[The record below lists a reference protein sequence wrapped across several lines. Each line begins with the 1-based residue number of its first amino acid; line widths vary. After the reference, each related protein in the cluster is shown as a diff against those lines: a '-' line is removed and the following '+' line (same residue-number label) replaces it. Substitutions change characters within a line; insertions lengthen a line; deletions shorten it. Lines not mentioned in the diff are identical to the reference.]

1 MVNFINFL
9 KNQKHSEKDNFLVNT
24 YLSNLNNFYNIKNY
38 KYLINEIQVG
48 VLDNGFLTQD
58 VKKKIIK
65 NYNLNRKL
73 MNIIK
78 NYSNK
83 LNRKRRCI
91 INPKFLNLETTSNS
105 KLDNNIIITEKNTNK
120 IYLFTSEEMISIFK
134 MSLLN
139 QEESISYPST
149 PKNPYTN
156 VKFTINEQIYIINK
170 LNTYCYTNRKALHI
184 VIKMYSESQYNPR
197 IFSSI
202 HANYLGIEACKNYI
216 KSLNNENFN
225 NLLKD
230 FKKEYKLNRKI
241 CYKCL
246 LKKYS
251 NNLKTIFLPLII
263 KYQCENNDLY
273 TGSISSIKMM
283 LNTIR
288 RENIKIEKR
297 HYLKHR
303 KRMVITG
310 RKIVNVPSSITN
322 SFQFTINQPLNFNFG
337 NNVNNDEMF
346 VFGEENNNTVNDIDN
361 REELSIMEESVEDEE
376 VAIEEEES
384 VEDEEVAIEE
394 EESVEDE
401 EVSVE
406 DEEESEDDEEELV
419 EEEESVED
427 EEESV
432 EDEEES
438 VEDGEELEVEE
449 EMIEN
454 NEVDNIDNGL
464 ISNDNSL
471 QIVGRNI
478 YNSSEY
484 ISDRD
489 RRLRIRIPIVDI
501 LPEYD
506 IEDRFSRL
514 ITNYNESNI
523 YDITYNL
530 EETFEEVSEETF
542 EETSTDNIQKYLNN
556 LIRDTNGIV
565 EVNINDKFSL
575 ENFIINCPEKLHS
588 KVTLIT
594 KNSKINGND
603 LEVLRKSLLNNILR
617 KQKLVTNLPKI
628 QNLITKPEIE
638 DLDLVDYDEIED
650 EIYV

>member
-1 MVNFINFL
+1 
-9 KNQKHSEKDNFLVNT
+9 
-24 YLSNLNNFYNIKNY
+24 
-38 KYLINEIQVG
+38 
-48 VLDNGFLTQD
+48 
-58 VKKKIIK
+58 
-65 NYNLNRKL
+65 
-73 MNIIK
+73 
-78 NYSNK
+78 
-83 LNRKRRCI
+83 
-91 INPKFLNLETTSNS
+91 
-105 KLDNNIIITEKNTNK
+105 
-120 IYLFTSEEMISIFK
+120 
-134 MSLLN
+134 
-139 QEESISYPST
+139 
-149 PKNPYTN
+149 
-156 VKFTINEQIYIINK
+156 
-170 LNTYCYTNRKALHI
+170 
-184 VIKMYSESQYNPR
+184 
-197 IFSSI
+197 
-202 HANYLGIEACKNYI
+202 
-216 KSLNNENFN
+216 
-225 NLLKD
+225 
-230 FKKEYKLNRKI
+230 
-241 CYKCL
+241 
-246 LKKYS
+246 
-251 NNLKTIFLPLII
+251 
-263 KYQCENNDLY
+263 
-273 TGSISSIKMM
+273 
-283 LNTIR
+283 
-288 RENIKIEKR
+288 
-297 HYLKHR
+297 
-303 KRMVITG
+303 
-310 RKIVNVPSSITN
+310 
-322 SFQFTINQPLNFNFG
+322 
-337 NNVNNDEMF
+337 
-346 VFGEENNNTVNDIDN
+346 
-361 REELSIMEESVEDEE
+361 
-376 VAIEEEES
+376 
-384 VEDEEVAIEE
+384 
-394 EESVEDE
+394 
-401 EVSVE
+401 
-406 DEEESEDDEEELV
+406 
-419 EEEESVED
+419 
-427 EEESV
+427 
-432 EDEEES
+432 
-438 VEDGEELEVEE
+438 
-449 EMIEN
+449 MIEN

-556 LIRDTNGIV
+556 IIQDTNGIV

>member
-9 KNQKHSEKDNFLVNT
+9 KNQKHAEKDNFLVNT

-134 MSLLN
+134 MSLLT

-202 HANYLGIEACKNYI
+202 HGNYLGIEACKNYI
-216 KSLNNENFN
+216 KSLNNEKFN
-225 NLLKD
+225 NLVKYFIID
-230 FKKEYKLNRKI
+230 YNLNRKI

-273 TGSISSIKMM
+273 TGNISSIKMM
-283 LNTIR
+283 RNTIR
-288 RENIKIEKR
+288 KENIKIEKR

-376 VAIEEEES
+376 VAI
-384 VEDEEVAIEE
+384 
-394 EESVEDE
+394 
-401 EVSVE
+401 
-406 DEEESEDDEEELV
+406 

-556 LIRDTNGIV
+556 IIQDTNGIV